1 MGASSS
7 RASSN
12 EQIEQKK
19 KKECRLLMLGSGDS
33 GKSTIRKQLI
43 EDSFNIKDF
52 LAFRPT
58 IHKAVLDFVQAVVLA
73 LRAPG
78 LEQLLAER
86 HQHLPEMILA
96 AKSEEPLSS
105 EMANAIETIWRDP
118 VVVRV
123 LDEHQNGFYLMDSAL
138 YFVREVQRLA
148 QTGYVPTEEDVLRTV
163 AQMQSTGRTE
173 IRVDMSGITLR
184 IVDLGDQQ
192 SDWEKWIHSVESV
205 TSVIFCVPLSD
216 YDEFE
221 ENGQNRMR
229 RSLALFERIIND
241 PYFIRSSIILFLT
254 KLDIFRDKVTT
265 GKAPLE
271 RHFPDYIGG
280 PDVNNAARYVLW
292 RFMQQN
298 RARLSVYPHLTQATE
313 NSCARLVLAAVK
325 ETILQNVMKDSEV
338 NGPLSV

>member
-12 EQIEQKK
+12 AQIELK
-19 KKECRLLMLGSGDS
+19 KKECSLLMLGSGDS
-33 GKSTIRKQLI
+33 GKSTITKQFI
-43 EDSFNIKDF
+43 EDNFTTKDF

-58 IHKAVLDFVQAVVLA
+58 IHKAVLDFVQAVVSA
-73 LRAPG
+73 LHAPG

-86 HQHLPEMILA
+86 HQHLPEVILA

-105 EMANAIETIWRDP
+105 EMANAIEAIWRDP
-118 VVVRV
+118 VVVPV

-148 QTGYVPTEEDVLRTV
+148 QTGYVLTEEDVLRTA
-163 AQMQSTGRTE
+163 AQTQSTGRTE
-173 IRVDMSGITLR
+173 IQVDMSGITLR

-216 YDEFE
+216 YDELE

-229 RSLALFERIIND
+229 RSLALFERIINN
-241 PYFIRSSIILFLT
+241 PYFTRTSIILFFT

-271 RHFPDYIGG
+271 RHFPEYIGG
-280 PDVNNAARYVLW
+280 PDVNKAAKYVLW

-298 RARLSVYPHLTQATE
+298 RARLSVYPHLTQATD
-313 NSCARLVLAAVK
+313 NSCTRLVLAAVK
-325 ETILQNVMKDSEV
+325 ETILQNALKDSEV

>member
-12 EQIEQKK
+12 AQIEQKK
-19 KKECRLLMLGSGDS
+19 KECSLLMLGSGDS

-43 EDSFNIKDF
+43 EDSFTTKDF
-52 LAFRPT
+52 LAFRPM
-58 IHKAVLDFVQAVVLA
+58 IHKAVLDFVQAVVSA
-73 LRAPG
+73 LHAPG

-86 HQHLPEMILA
+86 HQHLPEVILA

-105 EMANAIETIWRDP
+105 EIANAIEAIWRDP

-123 LDEHQNGFYLMDSAL
+123 LEEHQNGFYLMDSAL

-148 QTGYVPTEEDVLRTV
+148 QTGYIPTEEDVLRTA
-163 AQMQSTGRTE
+163 AQTQSTGRTE

-192 SDWEKWIHSVESV
+192 SEWKKWIHSVEGV

-216 YDEFE
+216 YDELE

-229 RSLALFERIIND
+229 RLLALFDSIIND
-241 PYFIRSSIILFLT
+241 PYFARTSIILFLT
-254 KLDIFRDKVTT
+254 KIDVFRDKVTT

-271 RHFPDYIGG
+271 RHFPEYTGG
-280 PDVNNAARYVLW
+280 PDIDKASRFVLW
-292 RFMQQN
+292 RFMQVN
-298 RARLSVYPHLTQATE
+298 RARLSVYPHLTQATDK
-313 NSCARLVLAAVK
+313 SCAPLIFAAVK
-325 ETILQNVMKDSEV
+325 ETILQNALKDSRV
-338 NGPLSV
+338 DGPLSV

>member
-12 EQIEQKK
+12 AQIELK
-19 KKECRLLMLGSGDS
+19 KKECSLLMLGSGDS
-33 GKSTIRKQLI
+33 GKSTITKQFI
-43 EDSFNIKDF
+43 EDNFTTKDF

-58 IHKAVLDFVQAVVLA
+58 IHKAVLDFVQAVVSA
-73 LRAPG
+73 LHAPG

-86 HQHLPEMILA
+86 HQHLPE
-96 AKSEEPLSS
+96 
-105 EMANAIETIWRDP
+105 TP
-118 VVVRV
+118 VVVPV

-148 QTGYVPTEEDVLRTV
+148 QTGYVPTEEDVLRTA
-163 AQMQSTGRTE
+163 AQTQSTGRTE
-173 IRVDMSGITLR
+173 IQVDMSGITLR

-216 YDEFE
+216 YDELE

-229 RSLALFERIIND
+229 RSLALFERIINN
-241 PYFIRSSIILFLT
+241 PYFTRTSIILFFT

-271 RHFPDYIGG
+271 RHFPEYIGG
-280 PDVNNAARYVLW
+280 PDVNKAAKYVLW

-298 RARLSVYPHLTQATE
+298 RARLSVYPHLTQATY
-313 NSCARLVLAAVK
+313 NSCTRLVLAAVK
-325 ETILQNVMKDSEV
+325 ETILQNALKDSEV

>member
-12 EQIEQKK
+12 AQIEQKK
-19 KKECRLLMLGSGDS
+19 KECSLLMLGSGDS

-43 EDSFNIKDF
+43 EDSFTTKDF
-52 LAFRPT
+52 LAFRPM
-58 IHKAVLDFVQAVVLA
+58 IHKAVLDFVQAVVSA
-73 LRAPG
+73 LHAPG

-86 HQHLPEMILA
+86 HQHLPER
-96 AKSEEPLSS
+96 KPLSS
-105 EMANAIETIWRDP
+105 EIANAIEAIWRDP
-118 VVVRV
+118 VVIRV

-148 QTGYVPTEEDVLRTV
+148 QIGYIPTEEDVLRTA
-163 AQMQSTGRTE
+163 AQTQSTGRTE

-192 SDWEKWIHSVESV
+192 SEWKKWIHSVEGV

-216 YDEFE
+216 YDELE

-229 RSLALFERIIND
+229 RLLALFDSIIND
-241 PYFIRSSIILFLT
+241 PYFARTSIILFLT
-254 KLDIFRDKVTT
+254 KIDVFRDKVTI

-271 RHFPDYIGG
+271 RHFPEYIGG
-280 PDVNNAARYVLW
+280 PDIDKASRFVLW
-292 RFMQQN
+292 RFMQVN
-298 RARLSVYPHLTQATE
+298 RARLSVYPHLTQATDK
-313 NSCARLVLAAVK
+313 SCAPLVFAVVK
-325 ETILQNVMKDSEV
+325 ETILQNALKDSRV
-338 NGPLSV
+338 DGPWSV